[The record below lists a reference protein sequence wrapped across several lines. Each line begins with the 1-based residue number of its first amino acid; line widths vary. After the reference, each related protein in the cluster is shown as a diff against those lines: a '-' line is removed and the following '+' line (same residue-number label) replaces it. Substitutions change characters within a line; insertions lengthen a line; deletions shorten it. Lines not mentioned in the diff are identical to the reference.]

1 MTDTNKPQATTASTP
16 PLPPEVLP
24 AKKED
29 WGELGRTALIAVLLA
44 LVIRTFLFEP
54 FNIPSGSM
62 IPNLLIG
69 DYLFVSKYSYGYSKY
84 SFPLGLGGFEGRIAP
99 EAPKRG
105 DVIVFRLP
113 SDTSVDYIKRLVGM
127 PGDTV
132 QVTNGR
138 LYINGKMLE
147 REPVGMTEYDNG
159 YGGRARVMEYVE
171 TLPNGV
177 KHTIYEEG
185 DDESLDNT
193 DAFVVPAGHYFMMG
207 DNRDNSR
214 DSRVQDLVGF
224 VPFDNLVGRADRIF
238 FSTNG
243 SASFYQFWK
252 WPWTIR
258 YDRMFMS
265 IKGGATASPAKQP
278 S

>member
-1 MTDTNKPQATTASTP
+1 
-16 PLPPEVLP
+16 
-24 AKKED
+24 
-29 WGELGRTALIAVLLA
+29 
-44 LVIRTFLFEP
+44 
-54 FNIPSGSM
+54 
-62 IPNLLIG
+62 
-69 DYLFVSKYSYGYSKY
+69 
-84 SFPLGLGGFEGRIAP
+84 
-99 EAPKRG
+99 
-105 DVIVFRLP
+105 
-113 SDTSVDYIKRLVGM
+113 
-127 PGDTV
+127 
-132 QVTNGR
+132 
-138 LYINGKMLE
+138 
-147 REPVGMTEYDNG
+147 MTEYDNG

-185 DDESLDNT
+185 DQESLDNT

-265 IKGGATASPAKQP
+265 IKGGASAAPAKQP